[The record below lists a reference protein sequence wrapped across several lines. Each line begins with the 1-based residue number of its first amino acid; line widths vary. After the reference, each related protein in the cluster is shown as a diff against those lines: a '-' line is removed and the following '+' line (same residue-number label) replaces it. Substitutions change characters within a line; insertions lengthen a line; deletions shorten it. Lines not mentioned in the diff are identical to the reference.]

1 MPPVARSLIQV
12 LSITAAAAIATHPI
26 VAQNQQQ
33 RPVFRSDVNFITVDA
48 YPLIDGK
55 VVEGLTIDDFEVLED
70 GRPQRVESFDFVRAD
85 ERMTS
90 AERRDPRSQSEML
103 EQLQDPQSRAFVAY
117 LDVHH
122 VGLSGAFYSREPLI
136 ELFQRILAPGD
147 LIALATSQNQPRAL
161 TFGRTTD
168 VVEEQLRRHWTWRDP
183 DVTVNDAEE
192 LTLFGSCYPFAG
204 IGDELIARRRQ
215 DQLLANLEGT
225 VEYLGEIREGRKTL
239 FLFSRG
245 WELYAPSRELLKP
258 FSDPNYIP
266 STGPPITSAPPPNL
280 PPGNGPRPN
289 MRLST
294 ALAEGSRA
302 ACEQEVTR
310 LADLDTRQRFRQ
322 LINDARANNVVIYPV
337 NPAGV
342 GAVGDQNDRLLELAS
357 GTGGT
362 AVYNRN
368 DLLEGV
374 INVSREFAAY
384 YLLGYAS
391 DNPATDGR
399 LRRIEVKV
407 RRPGVT
413 VKARQGYRALSMAEA
428 ASKAAV
434 LATPIVID
442 TARAEVDAA
451 LDTLARVR
459 PTDALFVHPAR
470 TAAGIAVAVELAA
483 GRAGP
488 AWTVD
493 VQATNASTGDV
504 RVARGRIA
512 AGGRHAD
519 IIVRGAAPS
528 ERWHVTARAR
538 GDADEIVEGS
548 ADTAAAAHGGVE
560 DVRVFR
566 RRPAGDWTPAGQL
579 LFARSER
586 ARFEGGLGGSAS
598 SAQLRVLDRTGAVV
612 PAQATATVETEPARA
627 VGELTM
633 AALAPGDYVAELTVG
648 VDGEAVRRLVAFRV
662 VR

>member
-12 LSITAAAAIATHPI
+12 LSITAVAAIATHTI
-26 VAQNQQQ
+26 VAQNQQ

-48 YPLIDGK
+48 YPLIDGR
-55 VVEGLTIDDFEVLED
+55 VVEGLTVDDFEVLED

-90 AERRDPRSQSEML
+90 AERRDPRSQSDML
-103 EQLQDPQSRAFVAY
+103 EQLKDPRSRAFVAY

-192 LTLFGSCYPFAG
+192 LTLFARCSRDLGAPVG
-204 IGDELIARRRQ
+204 ELLARRRQ
-215 DQLLANLEGT
+215 DQVLSNLQETVDYLGT
-225 VEYLGEIREGRKTL
+225 VREGRKML

-245 WELYAPSRELLKP
+245 WPLFEPNPDLLKEVP
-258 FSDPNYIP
+258 GYLP
-266 STGPPITSAPPPNL
+266 STGPPVVTGRPPNQ
-280 PPGNGPRPN
+280 PPGNNPNPN
-289 MRLST
+289 MYIST

-302 ACEQEVTR
+302 ACEQELIR
-310 LADLDTRQRFRQ
+310 LAHLDTTLRFRQ

-342 GAVGDQNDRLLELAS
+342 GAVGDKNDRLLELAS

-384 YLLGYAS
+384 YLLGYAT

-413 VKARQGYRALSMAEA
+413 VKARQGYRALSKAEA

-442 TARAEVDAA
+442 AARADVDAA
-451 LDTLARVR
+451 LDSLARVR
-459 PTDALFVHPAR
+459 PTDALFVYPAR
-470 TAAGIAVAVELAA
+470 TATGIAVAVELAA
-483 GRAGP
+483 GQVGP

-493 VQATNASTGDV
+493 VQATHASTGDV
-504 RVARGRIA
+504 LVARGRIA
-512 AGGRHAD
+512 AGGRHAEVA
-519 IIVRGAAPS
+519 VRGAGLSA
-528 ERWHVTARAR
+528 RWHVTARAR
-538 GDADEIVEGS
+538 SNADEIVEGS
-548 ADTAAAAHGGVE
+548 ADTAASARGEVE
-560 DVRVFR
+560 DIRVYR
-566 RRPAGDWTPAGQL
+566 RRSAEEWTPAGQL

-586 ARFEGGLGGSAS
+586 ARFESGLGGDAS

-612 PAQATATVETEPARA
+612 PAQVTAAVEPAPTRA
-627 VGELTM
+627 VGELTL